1 MAEIFNNAE
10 IAEHIG
16 YITGEA
22 CVTGNDSG
30 VLSWEDEGKYFERFV
45 EDQRLAENMGLVEK
59 SSVTAFLEN
68 YYEKHPL
75 DNSFEG
81 ILARKTGLT
90 KENVIA
96 TIDTINYLTFIADY
110 DPDGYY
116 PLNYQAPEEE
126 KVQIENNEYI
136 SNEDYISYKIS
147 YDFDTK
153 RIYAI
158 TA

>member
-1 MAEIFNNAE
+1 
-10 IAEHIG
+10 
-16 YITGEA
+16 
-22 CVTGNDSG
+22 
-30 VLSWEDEGKYFERFV
+30 
-45 EDQRLAENMGLVEK
+45 MGLVEK
-59 SSVTAFLEN
+59 SSVTAFLDG

-126 KVQIENNEYI
+126 KVQIKNNEYI
-136 SNEDYISYKIS
+136 SNEDYVSYKIS

-153 RIYAI
+153 RIYTI

>member
-1 MAEIFNNAE
+1 M
-10 IAEHIG
+10 
-16 YITGEA
+16 
-22 CVTGNDSG
+22 NDQICPTQKG
-30 VLSWEDEGKYFERFV
+30 RNLGFFAY
-45 EDQRLAENMGLVEK
+45 QCLLENMGLIEK
-59 SSVTAFLEN
+59 SSVTAFLED

-96 TIDTINYLTFIADY
+96 TIDTINYLAFIANY
-110 DPDGYY
+110 NPDGYY

-126 KVQIENNEYI
+126 KLRIEDNNYIDSESYI
-136 SNEDYISYKIS
+136 SNKPFYLL
-147 YDFDTK
+147 DTK
-153 RIYAI
+153 RRYDI

>member
-1 MAEIFNNAE
+1 M
-10 IAEHIG
+10 
-16 YITGEA
+16 
-22 CVTGNDSG
+22 
-30 VLSWEDEGKYFERFV
+30 
-45 EDQRLAENMGLVEK
+45 EDQIRPTQKGRNLGFFAYQCLLENMGLIEK
-59 SSVTAFLEN
+59 SSVTAFLED

-96 TIDTINYLTFIADY
+96 TIDTINYLAFIANY
-110 DPDGYY
+110 NPDGYY

-126 KVQIENNEYI
+126 KLQIENNNYIDSESYI
-136 SNEDYISYKIS
+136 SNKPFYLL
-147 YDFDTK
+147 DTK
-153 RIYAI
+153 RRYDI

>member
-1 MAEIFNNAE
+1 MFNIIFAERDFVPTQKGRRRAF
-10 IAEHIG
+10 
-16 YITGEA
+16 
-22 CVTGNDSG
+22 S
-30 VLSWEDEGKYFERFV
+30 KYQCFA
-45 EDQRLAENMGLVEK
+45 EDQRLLENMGLVEK
-59 SSVTAFLEN
+59 SSVTAFLED

-126 KVQIENNEYI
+126 KIQIENNEYI
-136 SNEDYISYKIS
+136 SNEDYVSYKIS

-153 RIYAI
+153 RIYTI

>member
-1 MAEIFNNAE
+1 MNNQICPTQKGRNLGFFA
-10 IAEHIG
+10 
-16 YITGEA
+16 YQ
-22 CVTGNDSG
+22 C
-30 VLSWEDEGKYFERFV
+30 L
-45 EDQRLAENMGLVEK
+45 LENMGLIEK
-59 SSVTAFLEN
+59 SSVTAFLED

-96 TIDTINYLTFIADY
+96 TIDTINYLAFIANY
-110 DPDGYY
+110 NPDGYY

-126 KVQIENNEYI
+126 KLQIENNNYIDSESYI
-136 SNEDYISYKIS
+136 SNKPFYLL
-147 YDFDTK
+147 DTK
-153 RIYAI
+153 RRYDI

>member
-1 MAEIFNNAE
+1 M
-10 IAEHIG
+10 
-16 YITGEA
+16 
-22 CVTGNDSG
+22 NDQICPTQKG
-30 VLSWEDEGKYFERFV
+30 RNLGFFAY
-45 EDQRLAENMGLVEK
+45 QCLLENMGLIEK
-59 SSVTAFLEN
+59 SSVTAFLED

-96 TIDTINYLTFIADY
+96 TIDTINYLAFIANY
-110 DPDGYY
+110 NPDGYY

-126 KVQIENNEYI
+126 KLQIENNNYIDSESYI
-136 SNEDYISYKIS
+136 SNKPFYLL
-147 YDFDTK
+147 DTK
-153 RIYAI
+153 RRYDI

>member
-1 MAEIFNNAE
+1 M
-10 IAEHIG
+10 
-16 YITGEA
+16 
-22 CVTGNDSG
+22 NDQICPTQKG
-30 VLSWEDEGKYFERFV
+30 RNLGFFAY
-45 EDQRLAENMGLVEK
+45 QCLLENMGLVEK
-59 SSVTAFLEN
+59 SSVTAFLED

-90 KENVIA
+90 KENVIE
-96 TIDTINYLTFIADY
+96 TLDTINYLTFIADY
-110 DPDGYY
+110 DPEGYY

-126 KVQIENNEYI
+126 KVQIENNKYI
-136 SNEDYISYKIS
+136 SNEDYVSYKIS

-153 RIYAI
+153 RIYTI

>member
-1 MAEIFNNAE
+1 M
-10 IAEHIG
+10 
-16 YITGEA
+16 
-22 CVTGNDSG
+22 NDQICPTQKG
-30 VLSWEDEGKYFERFV
+30 RNLGFFAY
-45 EDQRLAENMGLVEK
+45 QCLLENMGLVEK
-59 SSVTAFLEN
+59 S

-126 KVQIENNEYI
+126 KIQIENNEYI
-136 SNEDYISYKIS
+136 SNEDYVSYKIS

>member
-1 MAEIFNNAE
+1 
-10 IAEHIG
+10 
-16 YITGEA
+16 
-22 CVTGNDSG
+22 
-30 VLSWEDEGKYFERFV
+30 
-45 EDQRLAENMGLVEK
+45 MGLVEK
-59 SSVTAFLEN
+59 SSVTAFLED

-96 TIDTINYLTFIADY
+96 TLDTINYLTFIADY

-126 KVQIENNEYI
+126 KIQIEDNEYI
-136 SNEDYISYKIS
+136 SNEDYIPYKIF

>member
-1 MAEIFNNAE
+1 MSELPHTKGWEFRIFA
-10 IAEHIG
+10 
-16 YITGEA
+16 Y
-22 CVTGNDSG
+22 
-30 VLSWEDEGKYFERFV
+30 
-45 EDQRLAENMGLVEK
+45 QRLAENMGLVEK
-59 SSVTAFLEN
+59 SSVTAFLDG

-126 KVQIENNEYI
+126 KVQIKNNEYI
-136 SNEDYISYKIS
+136 SNEDYVSYKIS

-153 RIYAI
+153 RIYTI